1 MRYKFIKIHN
11 NGTVFRKKN
20 SLSTGERIAT
30 DAANIL
36 REETF
41 SPLLKRYI
49 DANIIEQFHGYVDDC
64 MSVVHGVDNSV
75 LDALLNDLNAV
86 DPTQFRWTMNASR
99 QSVDFLDL
107 TISKHRTFES
117 TGRVETCSYK
127 KPNCRSQMLAFASNH
142 PTSCKLGIFRSETN
156 RHLLNCS
163 NPQDFY
169 VKIAE
174 LRATLRKRGYPSS
187 ALPIVTYDED
197 KRSCMLERLR
207 TARNRFEPA
216 STSSQDVIVFKC
228 PYGIH
233 IRRLGIHKECTKL
246 MQALKSHLNG
256 LDARIILA
264 HPIKQNLFLKTLRYN
279 YPP

>member
-1 MRYKFIKIHN
+1 
-11 NGTVFRKKN
+11 
-20 SLSTGERIAT
+20 
-30 DAANIL
+30 
-36 REETF
+36 
-41 SPLLKRYI
+41 
-49 DANIIEQFHGYVDDC
+49 

-163 NPQDFY
+163 NPQDLY

-174 LRATLRKRGYPSS
+174 DPPCNPHEKRLSFLSASNRHLWWRKAKLHVGAFAGTKQVRTSIDIVS
-187 ALPIVTYDED
+187 RCHCFQMPIRYTY
-197 KRSCMLERLR
+197 
-207 TARNRFEPA
+207 
-216 STSSQDVIVFKC
+216 
-228 PYGIH
+228 
-233 IRRLGIHKECTKL
+233 
-246 MQALKSHLNG
+246 
-256 LDARIILA
+256 
-264 HPIKQNLFLKTLRYN
+264 
-279 YPP
+279 